1 MLFRSTVGILKIA
14 KADYLKMLNSDPV
27 FLFNFLNTLS
37 SNGQKA
43 LQGIL
48 SLTTGDIDER
58 IAYWIGALTQPG
70 AYDIVLT
77 CRKRD
82 LCSLFG
88 MPRTVFDASLRSMKE
103 RNLLDYTS
111 RELSIVDRAALLS
124 LLQHNPEDNLSD

>member
-1 MLFRSTVGILKIA
+1 
-14 KADYLKMLNSDPV
+14 MLNSDPV